1 MWDIKGSLSL
11 GYSLASMVCKKI
23 RTAYP
28 KALLSTLG
36 EAQTVALI
44 LIFSLVYYNVR
55 DESFIGCI
63 ISNLKFLLVFFA

>member
-11 GYSLASMVCKKI
+11 CYSLASMVCKKM

-36 EAQTVALI
+36 EAQKVALI
-44 LIFSLVYYNVR
+44 LIFSLVYYYMR
-55 DESFIGCI
+55 GESFRVSI

>member
-36 EAQTVALI
+36 EAQKVALI
-44 LIFSLVYYNVR
+44 LIVSLVFYYVR
-55 DESFIGCI
+55 DESFIVSI
-63 ISNLKFLLVFFA
+63 LSNLKIL